1 MFKLFP
7 LLAFYRKPFLKMSI
21 EHAQHHHLWPLTSLP
36 WSNISLSRGLFF
48 GDFFFYLYIFLT
60 VFLFYLSFL
69 FDFYFHVSSWAFGVM
84 NLSFWRNHFWK
95 WLWNWVS
102 NFLRNFF
109 IKISSCFTYNIIYNE
124 DKYHSIL

>member
-21 EHAQHHHLWPLTSLP
+21 EHAQHHHLWPLTS
-36 WSNISLSRGLFF
+36 SLIQHFLKQRTFLWR
-48 GDFFFYLYIFLT
+48 FFFYLYIFLT

>member
-7 LLAFYRKPFLKMSI
+7 FACFLQEALPENEHWACSTSPPMTFDLSSQIQHFLK
-21 EHAQHHHLWPLTSLP
+21 QRTFLW
-36 WSNISLSRGLFF
+36 R
-48 GDFFFYLYIFLT
+48 FFFYLYIFLT